1 MKSLLSRK
9 QQTLWLLTFIIVAF
23 LGTFLFAAY
32 QAKADLNTGTG
43 SQFQLTSAQ
52 AYVATVRP
60 IVHAAA
66 YIMVILGVVLLAAS
80 VQKRPLLA
88 FGLLSLLS
96 GLLGALLVW
105 ITP

>member
-9 QQTLWLLTFIIVAF
+9 QTLWLLALIIAVF
-23 LGTFLFAAY
+23 LGAFLFAAY
-32 QAKADLNTGTG
+32 QAKVDLNIGTSG
-43 SQFQLTSAQ
+43 QFQLTPAQ
-52 AYVATVRP
+52 AYVITIRP

-66 YIMVILGVVLLAAS
+66 YVFVILGIVILAAS
-80 VQKRPLLA
+80 VRKRPLLA

-96 GLLGALLVW
+96 GLLCALLIW